1 MANNTYTFLEI
12 KEFFDK
18 ALGDNLEFDTTT
30 NITTDTKIIST
41 ALNADDDAED
51 GHFDNW
57 WADIT
62 EGNNITVKRKT
73 GSTTYATATGTLTCY
88 GANFAADGSAMT
100 IRLHQYNP
108 SKKEDAIIEAIKEC
122 YPTLHKK
129 VDNQTLVTGNRAI
142 DGHFESWSST
152 SALTYWTATNTT
164 LLQTSTAAYIRGGT
178 YSAKCTASAAN
189 GNISISSNDYPSLL
203 ELQGQTVSAYVKAYP
218 ETLDDPTI
226 IIDTVSRDGSTTQ
239 TLTSTTSCP
248 ATYWTLIE
256 HENQTLNDDLQEVKI
271 TLNGAT
277 NGDYVYWDDFYI
289 GNQKICEYLL
299 PDEFIEGRLSQVWK
313 QNTSISEPAF
323 YDMHPFSH
331 SRGENIAFSVI
342 DDGTYNY
349 VYLEESLPTQ
359 YRLRLLGH
367 KPLEIPTTY
376 TSTITIDVEKVPLLI
391 AKAREIFWSR
401 MAVPVSIEDKS
412 KYEYEAA
419 KATIDYHRLLAI
431 HGMKPYIQKVRKY

>member
-1 MANNTYTFLEI
+1 MANNTYTYLEI

-18 ALGDNLEFDTTT
+18 ALGDSLSFETTT
-30 NITTDTKIIST
+30 NLTTDTKIIST
-41 ALNADDDAED
+41 ELQAHDDGEN
-51 GHFDNW
+51 GIFDNW
-57 WADIT
+57 WAEIT
-62 EGNNITVKRKT
+62 EGNNAEVKRKA

-88 GANFAADGSAMT
+88 GANFSADASAMT

-129 VDNQTLVTGNRAI
+129 IDNQTLVTGNRAI
-142 DGHFESWSST
+142 DGHLESWSSAT
-152 SALTYWTATNTT
+152 ALTYWTATNIT
-164 LLQTSTAAYIRGGT
+164 QARTATAGLIRGGT
-178 YSAKCTASAAN
+178 YSAKCTASAGN
-189 GNISISSNDYPSLL
+189 GYISIHSNTYPELL
-203 ELQGQTVSAYVKAYP
+203 EFQGQTINAYVQAHP
-218 ETLDDPTI
+218 EVADDASIVIYTKQ
-226 IIDTVSRDGSTTQ
+226 DDGTEETF
-239 TLTSTTSCP
+239 TSTTATP
-248 ATYWTLIE
+248 AGEFTRIE
-256 HENQTLNDDLQEVKI
+256 LENSSINNDLAEFEARLKV
-271 TLNGAT
+271 TT
-277 NGDYVYWDDFYI
+277 NGKYVYFDDFYI
-289 GNQKICEYLL
+289 GGRKVSEYLL
-299 PDEFIEGRLSQVWK
+299 PDDFIEGRLSQVWR
-313 QNTSISEPAF
+313 QNTAVSEPAF
-323 YDMHPFSH
+323 YDVHPFSH
-331 SRGENIAFSVI
+331 SRGENIAFNII

-349 VYLEESLPTQ
+349 LYLEDSPTTE

-367 KPLEIPTTY
+367 KPLEIPTAY